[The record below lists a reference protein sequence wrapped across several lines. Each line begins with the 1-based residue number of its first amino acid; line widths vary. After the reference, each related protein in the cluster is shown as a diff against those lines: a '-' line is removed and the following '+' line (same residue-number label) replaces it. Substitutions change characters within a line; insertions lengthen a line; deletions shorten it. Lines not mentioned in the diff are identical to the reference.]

1 MTGLA
6 VLAVAAACYAL
17 LAGRLDRWSIG
28 GPLVFVAL
36 GAILCPSFAG
46 LLTIHAQSESV
57 RGFTELTLALLLFA
71 DASTVDLRR
80 VEYDA
85 RLPGRLL
92 LIGLP
97 LTIGLGTLIARGVLH
112 GVDWPLAALV
122 AAILAPT
129 DLALSLPV
137 VTDPQVPVRVR
148 RLINVESG
156 LNDGISAP
164 FVTFFLALTV
174 AVEESQ
180 GHHLIQEAIKEIGIG
195 VLVAVVVGLAGGLLV
210 MRARRH
216 GWTTD
221 ESEELLVIALALAA
235 YAVAVAWHGNGFVSS
250 FVAGL
255 VFGAATKGAMRAPTE
270 FADRAGLFLSLL
282 VWAIF
287 GSVFA
292 GPVLA
297 LGLHLRPI
305 LFALLS
311 LTVIRMLP
319 VAISLLG
326 SGLRRDTVAFIG
338 WFGPRGLASVVFTLL
353 AYDALRDAR
362 LPTGPLVEVTVWTIL
377 LSVVLHGIT
386 GRPFSRAYAARI
398 AAARPRPMEARS
410 APEPRVRR
418 RTVGHGPGPGPGPG
432 AGAGA
437 VRQDGP

>member
-1 MTGLA
+1 MTGVA

-36 GAILCPSFAG
+36 GAALCPSFAG
-46 LLTIHAQSESV
+46 VITIHAQSEPV
-57 RGFTELTLALLLFA
+57 RVFTELTLAILLFA

-92 LIGLP
+92 FIGLP
-97 LTIGLGTLIARGVLH
+97 LTIGLGTLIARGVLQH
-112 GVDWPLAALV
+112 VDWPLAALV

-137 VTDPQVPVRVR
+137 VTDPMVPVRVR

-156 LNDGISAP
+156 LNDGICAP

-180 GHHLIQEAIKEIGIG
+180 GHHLIQEAVKEIAVG
-195 VLVAVVVGLAGGLLV
+195 VLVACLVGLVGGWLV

-216 GWTTD
+216 GWTT
-221 ESEELLVIALALAA
+221 EASEQLLVLSLALAA
-235 YAVAVAWHGNGFVSS
+235 YFVALAWHGNGFVSA

-255 VFGAATKGAMRAPTE
+255 VFGAATKGALHAPTE
-270 FADRAGLFLSLL
+270 FADRTGLFMSLL

-297 LGLHLRPI
+297 LGLHPRPI

-319 VAISLLG
+319 VAISLVG
-326 SGLRRDTVAFIG
+326 SGLRRDTVAFVG

-353 AYDALRDAR
+353 AYDGLREAT
-362 LPTGPLVEVTVWTIL
+362 LPTAPLVEVAVWTIL
-377 LSVVLHGIT
+377 LSVILHGLT
-386 GRPFSRAYAARI
+386 GRPFSKAYGLRI
-398 AAARPRPMEARS
+398 SSARPEPLEARS

-418 RTVGHGPGPGPGPG
+418 RTVGPGSGTDQ
-432 AGAGA
+432 
-437 VRQDGP
+437 VTRESE

>member
-1 MTGLA
+1 MAGLA

-28 GPLVFVAL
+28 GPLVFVAI
-36 GAILCPSFAG
+36 GAALCPSFAG
-46 LLTIHAQSESV
+46 ILTIHAQSEPV
-57 RGFTELTLALLLFA
+57 RVFTELTLALLLFA
-71 DASTVDLRR
+71 DASTVDLKR
-80 VEYDA
+80 VERDA

-92 LIGLP
+92 LVGLP
-97 LTIGLGTLIARGVLH
+97 LTIGLGALIARGVLS
-112 GVDWPLAALV
+112 GVDWPVAALV

-156 LNDGISAP
+156 LNDGICAP

-174 AVEESQ
+174 AAEESQ
-180 GHHLIQEAIKEIGIG
+180 GHHLIPDALREIGIG
-195 VLVAVVVGLAGGLLV
+195 VLAACLIGLAGGLLV

-216 GWTTD
+216 DWTT
-221 ESEELLVIALALAA
+221 EASEQLLVLSLALAG
-235 YAVAVAWHGNGFVSS
+235 YLVAVEWHGNGFVCT

-255 VFGAATKGAMRAPTE
+255 IFGATTKGALRGPTE
-270 FADRAGLFLSLL
+270 FADRAGLFMSLL

-297 LGLHLRPI
+297 LGLHVRPI
-305 LFALLS
+305 VFALLS
-311 LTVIRMLP
+311 LTVIRMIP
-319 VAISLLG
+319 VAISLVG
-326 SGLRRDTVAFIG
+326 SGLRRDTVAYIG

-353 AYDALRDAR
+353 AFASLSSTGLA
-362 LPTGPLVEVTVWTIL
+362 TGPLVEVTVWTIL
-377 LSVVLHGIT
+377 LSVVLHGLT
-386 GRPFSRAYAARI
+386 GRPFSRAYGTRI
-398 AAARPRPMEARS
+398 AAVRPEPMEARS

-418 RTVGHGPGPGPGPG
+418 RSVAPAPSGRMVQGESRSH
-432 AGAGA
+432 
-437 VRQDGP
+437 DSD